1 MASRSGWADQTKSN
15 QPNSTRQTGVT
26 QSSRVEPQAQPG
38 PGEPPSSLQLAP
50 EAVRAE
56 TEYPTSSCRGPT
68 IQAAT
73 TKAAKAELTGDY
85 DTAFKLNIDAA
96 QTYLYLTRNTTN
108 EGTKAQLRAV
118 STKVLERAERIK
130 QAKKDHI
137 RPVEQS
143 RLAPG

>member
-1 MASRSGWADQTKSN
+1 
-15 QPNSTRQTGVT
+15 
-26 QSSRVEPQAQPG
+26 VEPQAQPG

-56 TEYPTSSCRGPT
+56 TEYPTSSRRGPT

-73 TKAAKAELTGDY
+73 TKAAKAELAGNY
-85 DTAFKLNIDAA
+85 DTAFKFNIDAA

-118 STKVLERAERIK
+118 SAKVLERAERIK
-130 QAKKDHI
+130 QAKHI
-137 RPVEQS
+137 KPAEQS
-143 RLAPG
+143 KLGAGESRSCLRASMASWLS